1 MVITGTERVMSIVP
15 EQQDAVAALMRR
27 GINEADRLLPVFAAP
42 SDLKLIEDIRVL
54 YQWDWMS

>member
-1 MVITGTERVMSIVP
+1 MSIVP